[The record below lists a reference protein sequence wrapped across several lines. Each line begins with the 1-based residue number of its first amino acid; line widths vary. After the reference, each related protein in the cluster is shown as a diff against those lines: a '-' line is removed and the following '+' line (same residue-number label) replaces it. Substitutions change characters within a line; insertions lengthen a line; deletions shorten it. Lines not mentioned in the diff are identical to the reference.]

1 MNFAEIYKEIGA
13 RIVFYRRLKH
23 LTQAELAEK
32 AGLSVSYLSRIERG
46 VYVSGVPISTFIKIA
61 RAMDIKVSCLLKNL
75 HIS

>member
-13 RIVFYRRLKH
+13 RIVFHRRLKH

-46 VYVSGVPISTFIKIA
+46 VYASGVPISTFIKIA

-75 HIS
+75 HLL

>member
-1 MNFAEIYKEIGA
+1 MNFAEIYKKIGA
-13 RIVFYRRLKH
+13 RIVFYRRMNR

-46 VYVSGVPISTFIKIA
+46 VYSSGVPISTFIRIA
-61 RAMDIKVSCLLKNL
+61 RAMNIKVSCLLKNL